1 MFADRIECAFN
12 IIDGLGE
19 AAETAKKGSNLK
31 QKNKKNNKKGR
42 GQVVRKSAGNPRESA
57 ARQRVEER
65 RLQRAGSVKGSSP
78 SPSSR
83 PSTAPEVNIADKK
96 VREKHGVRKTRRPLS
111 SSSSSNNN
119 NNGRG
124 ARIEKLRDRVNKE
137 SKKDLQPL
145 EVNLDEHKGDIQPH
159 RQT

>member
-12 IIDGLGE
+12 IIDGLE
-19 AAETAKKGSNLK
+19 KRQRRQRREQLK
-31 QKNKKNNKKGR
+31 QKNKKNKKG
-42 GQVVRKSAGNPRESA
+42 GQVVRKSAGNPRKVRA
-57 ARQRVEER
+57 AACGGETVATGWIGR
-65 RLQRAGSVKGSSP
+65 GSSP

-111 SSSSSNNN
+111 SSSSSSNN

-124 ARIEKLRDRVNKE
+124 RV
-137 SKKDLQPL
+137 
-145 EVNLDEHKGDIQPH
+145 
-159 RQT
+159 